1 MRLAKLSESN
11 NISLWALVRSF
22 KLKKLARL
30 VNLYRALPRVKEA
43 FCVLP
48 WPWRAVLKGHQLKH
62 PSCTSN
68 PTVQNSTMRP
78 WFPFPMVSQSKPHA
92 LHENLS
98 VETSSQTRGCSMH
111 KSSRCPRQMEQE
123 EVPKGHDL
131 IEHCVPLRAI
141 ACHCVVFQ
149 HVPTTCTT
157 QNRWTWWTT
166 CGTQR
171 FLRLITQFPALLCI
185 RTNAIKQL
193 PACEISIRP
202 CRVLPL
208 RQMRA
213 LPVQSSAPVFQR
225 EDRFANLKNS
235 KGSKLP

>member
-1 MRLAKLSESN
+1 M
-11 NISLWALVRSF
+11 
-22 KLKKLARL
+22 
-30 VNLYRALPRVKEA
+30 
-43 FCVLP
+43 LP

-141 ACHCVVFQ
+141 ACHCV
-149 HVPTTCTT
+149 
-157 QNRWTWWTT
+157 
-166 CGTQR
+166 
-171 FLRLITQFPALLCI
+171 
-185 RTNAIKQL
+185 
-193 PACEISIRP
+193 
-202 CRVLPL
+202 PL
-208 RQMRA
+208 RYVSTCSNNMHHPKSMDMVDNMWHSTLFTA
-213 LPVQSSAPVFQR
+213 DHTVSCSSLYQNKR
-225 EDRFANLKNS
+225 H
-235 KGSKLP
+235 